1 MVDYKKRNCED
12 MKLFVFE
19 WVIQNPEAGKG
30 IKYIRNLNK
39 AELIKACLFIEGKL
53 SKDVL
58 MEEVIIPKKLY
69 FSKTSKQRYLKKK
82 GMDDDDKENDDVDS
96 EYDDVDKNYK
106 EDDNEE
112 DDNEVDDNE
121 EDDNEED
128 E

>member
-82 GMDDDDKENDDVDS
+82 GMDNNEDDDDKENDDVD
-96 EYDDVDKNYK
+96 KNYK
-106 EDDNEE
+106 EDNNEE
-112 DDNEVDDNE
+112 DN
-121 EDDNEED
+121 NEED